1 MGVLVTP
8 ALRGFALCLTAIA
21 AVSTFGIRVDGQSD
35 SADPAAQFQ
44 LATEFYE
51 SARYRD
57 ALGAYERAIRGGD
70 AELESRARKGKVRAA
85 LRIAEF
91 DLARTEA
98 EALNI
103 GAAPDAEA
111 QALLGDALWG
121 SGLFDEADA
130 AYEGALAVEPQSSRA
145 RFGLA
150 RSLTTRGRLGEA
162 LDEARAVAVDAPQDP
177 EIQALIGFV
186 YERMNRFEDAA
197 EAYERYMGLL
207 PDAEDGSMVALARNK
222 IRLLR
227 DFDGRVPLE
236 IDGDPEGVY
245 RVPFRLS
252 DTKIVMN
259 GRVNRKNTEFVL
271 DTGSEQT
278 GISVTTA
285 RAARISPIS
294 ATFASGVGV
303 PGMRRR
309 EIGRADE
316 IQIGDLRIRNV
327 PVSIRE
333 QERLP
338 QWQME
343 SFSPLSA
350 GLSVVV
356 DYVQKEAIFSRALP
370 DGEAD
375 VRLPM
380 RMNRLPLVRG
390 LLNSSHPAYFVVDT
404 GGEVISISAETALAL
419 AMPPVRRIPLRVI
432 GMSGEDADAFLLP
445 GVDLDFNEIEYR
457 KVGLAVLNLRAPSV
471 LLGYRLGGIVG
482 HSFLSDYRVSVDM
495 GRSEVR
501 LENLSEGTL

>member
-1 MGVLVTP
+1 MIP
-8 ALRGFALCLTAIA
+8 ALRGFALSLAAIA

-44 LATEFYE
+44 LATEFFE
-51 SARYRD
+51 SGRYPE
-57 ALGAYERAIRGGD
+57 ALGAYERALRGGD
-70 AELESRARKGKVRAA
+70 AALGSRARKGKVRSA

-91 DLARTEA
+91 NLARAEA

-111 QALLGDALWG
+111 RALLGDALWA

-130 AYEGALAVEPQSSRA
+130 AYEGALAEAPGSSRA
-145 RFGLA
+145 RFGRA
-150 RSLTTRGRLGEA
+150 RSLATRGQLDEA
-162 LDEARAVAVDAPQDP
+162 LDEALAIAADAPRDP
-177 EIQALIGFV
+177 ELHALV
-186 YERMNRFEDAA
+186 SLLYERLNRFEDAA

-207 PDAEDGSMVALARNK
+207 PETEGGSMVALARNK
-222 IRLLR
+222 IKLLR
-227 DFDGRVPLE
+227 DFEGRVPFE
-236 IDGDPEGVY
+236 IDGDPEGMY
-245 RVPFRLS
+245 RVPFRMS
-252 DTKIVMN
+252 DNKIVMK
-259 GRVNRKNTEFVL
+259 GRVNRRAVEFVL

-278 GISVTTA
+278 GISAATA
-285 RAARISPIS
+285 RAARVRPIT

-309 EIGRADE
+309 EIGRADR
-316 IQIGDLRIRNV
+316 IQVGSLTIRNV

-333 QERLP
+333 LERGALP
-338 QWQME
+338 QWQTE

-350 GLSVVV
+350 GFSVVV
-356 DYVQKEAIFSRALP
+356 DYVREEAIFSRALP

-404 GGEVISISAETALAL
+404 GGEVISISADTALAL

-432 GMSGEDADAFLLP
+432 GMSGEDANAFLLP

-471 LLGYRLGGIVG
+471 LLGYQLGGIIG
-482 HSFLSDYRVSVDM
+482 HSFLSDYRVSMDLV
-495 GRSEVR
+495 RSEVR
-501 LENLSEGTL
+501 LERF